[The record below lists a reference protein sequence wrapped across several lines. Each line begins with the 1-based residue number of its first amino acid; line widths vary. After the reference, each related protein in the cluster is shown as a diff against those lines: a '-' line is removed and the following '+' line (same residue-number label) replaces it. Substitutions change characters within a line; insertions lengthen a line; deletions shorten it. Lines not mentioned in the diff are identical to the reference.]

1 MVYRK
6 TLTDIQIME
15 KPPFSTVLS
24 ERRDALRAEM
34 AAIFPTNDAEE
45 GEGRGA
51 QKPESSSRDEV
62 QARGASDQKQPPAH
76 PSAPLIDFV
85 WEVGCGHGHF
95 LTAYATA
102 HPRPPCLG
110 VDIASDRIARA
121 RKKAQRARL
130 PHLHFLR
137 AEASLFLEA
146 LPASARIAA
155 VFILFPD
162 PWPKSRYHKHRVLQ
176 PEFLEKIAVRA
187 APGCRLHFRTDFEP
201 YYLEAKA
208 VAASSSGWALVDAPW
223 PFEFETVFQ
232 SRAAGSFHSFVA
244 EMRSPAP
251 APTPEPK
258 PGSVVRPPGESP
270 ADGSS
275 VH

>member
-1 MVYRK
+1 
-6 TLTDIQIME
+6 ME
-15 KPPFSTVLS
+15 KTAFSTVLS
-24 ERRDALRAEM
+24 ERRDALRAEL
-34 AAIFPTNDAEE
+34 AAIFSQ
-45 GEGRGA
+45 GEGRGV
-51 QKPESSSRDEV
+51 PETS
-62 QARGASDQKQPPAH
+62 AAGAGPQLGGGETVREAAPP
-76 PSAPLIDFV
+76 PVDFV

-102 HPRPPCLG
+102 HPARSCIG

-146 LPASARIAA
+146 LPASARIGA

-162 PWPKSRYHKHRVLQ
+162 PWPKLRHHKHRVLQ
-176 PEFLEKIAVRA
+176 PEFLEKIARRA

-201 YYLEAKA
+201 YFLEARS
-208 VAASSSGWALVDAPW
+208 VAASAPAWVLADAPW

-232 SRAAGSFHSFVA
+232 SRADGGFHSFVA
-244 EMRSPAP
+244 EVRAG
-251 APTPEPK
+251 AAGRDPTGG
-258 PGSVVRPPGESP
+258 PGF
-270 ADGSS
+270 
-275 VH
+275 H